1 MSRWGGIL
9 THQLYFM
16 LCTQQSTSSSRF
28 NNNVNMLPT
37 RNTFKTSHNQALRL
51 VFLLARQYMQV
62 RANYRSGP
70 GEAIARRPNSG
81 AELTHQVTADR
92 AAAELAHQV
101 AADRR
106 RRSRQVTADHA
117 R

>member
-1 MSRWGGIL
+1 
-9 THQLYFM
+9 
-16 LCTQQSTSSSRF
+16 
-28 NNNVNMLPT
+28 
-37 RNTFKTSHNQALRL
+37 
-51 VFLLARQYMQV
+51 MQV